1 MPFVCEKC
9 IGDDPGLQQFI
20 KDNGEFSNT
29 CNYCNIQIT
38 VSPITQKFSEWFE
51 PF

>member
-20 KDNGEFSNT
+20 KANGESSNT
-29 CNYCNIQIT
+29 CNYCNIQT
-38 VSPITQKFSEWFE
+38 NKKVDLNLC
-51 PF
+51 